1 MTPLQ
6 IALDDLSRLG
16 YESKKVGSLSSSGG
30 DSYHVYAIGK
40 NLDLFIVRESKDGSN
55 YRFYLPTKGDLG
67 QQIVEVARWLDKA
80 R

>member
-16 YESKKVGSLSSSGG
+16 YELQKVGSLTSSSG
-30 DSYHVYAIGK
+30 DPHHVYAIGK
-40 NLDLFIVRESKDGSN
+40 NRDLFIVHESTDGSN
-55 YRFYLPTKGDLG
+55 YRFYLPTKGDFV